1 MVSPT
6 KVWHAHSARKLIPD
20 PETSYRSISVA
31 SGLANSFSGG
41 SFVNCWKKNPQL
53 PLPKIQKIEKKMED
67 KDKHISI
74 NIILN
79 LSWLHDK
86 LKNVIK
92 QSNADD
98 QNLGVTVPR
107 LRWVNSP
114 TFEKNGT
121 NMSVLLRYPG
131 TLPKKKKHCSI
142 CFSPKN
148 SYFLTPRK
156 PRVNSCN
163 FQTQRPPHV
172 PCKTLH
178 LRGSLFNKY
187 LSADNWYVDS
197 KLTKNGCNKLSWKNG
212 VNNQYKK
219 HLQKAGGTSE
229 VKLEISLVFSNLANL
244 WKNKGWGKLRSY
256 SQLTHSIFNQRKVG
270 VFHRSFLEFEGHF
283 ESRKFTW
290 NPVGSLWNIQLFP
303 HPMRQIALVSLRA
316 VQRDISTKTAM
327 VNYNESAKT
336 CPSKKNA
343 TIKLKMRSFEIHFF
357 AGLPVV
363 EPFNT
368 WTLIQPFRSG
378 PKVSKPTKLHED
390 LHQVSFWNGLLA
402 MVWRHR
408 IVGGL
413 MVCPGNT
420 TGWKMIWH
428 NKWVDT
434 LQGINISHLG
444 KRKIIFKMPF
454 LGDML
459 VPWRIFLIWTCLHFF
474 QI

>member
-1 MVSPT
+1 MPGNWDFIPKHLSCFRSGEQFFRGKLCELLKKDSPPAT
-6 KVWHAHSARKLIPD
+6 SKD
-20 PETSYRSISVA
+20 P
-31 SGLANSFSGG
+31 
-41 SFVNCWKKNPQL
+41 
-53 PLPKIQKIEKKMED
+53 KIEKKNW
-67 KDKHISI
+67 KIKI

-86 LKNVIK
+86 LQNVIK

-131 TLPKKKKHCSI
+131 PCHKKKKHHCSI

-197 KLTKNGCNKLSWKNG
+197 KLTKNGRNKLSWKNG

-219 HLQKAGGTSE
+219 HLQEAGRTSE
-229 VKLEISLVFSNLANL
+229 VKLEISLVFSNLV

-256 SQLTHSIFNQRKVG
+256 SQLTHSIFKQRKVRCFSPFFFG
-270 VFHRSFLEFEGHF
+270 V
-283 ESRKFTW
+283 W
-290 NPVGSLWNIQLFP
+290 GSLLNVESLHETLWGHYENIQLFP
-303 HPMRQIALVSLRA
+303 HPMRQIARVSLRA
-316 VQRDISTKTAM
+316 IQRDTPTKLPW
-327 VNYNESAKT
+327 NYNESAKT
-336 CPSKKNA
+336 CPSKKKS
-343 TIKLKMRSFEIHFF
+343 TIKLKMGSIFCRF
-357 AGLPVV
+357 ASC
-363 EPFNT
+363 
-368 WTLIQPFRSG
+368 WTIQ
-378 PKVSKPTKLHED
+378 HM
-390 LHQVSFWNGLLA
+390 N
-402 MVWRHR
+402 
-408 IVGGL
+408 
-413 MVCPGNT
+413 
-420 TGWKMIWH
+420 
-428 NKWVDT
+428 VDST
-434 LQGINISHLG
+434 
-444 KRKIIFKMPF
+444 F
-454 LGDML
+454 
-459 VPWRIFLIWTCLHFF
+459 
-474 QI
+474 

>member
-1 MVSPT
+1 MAQTCLCS
-6 KVWHAHSARKLIPD
+6 SA
-20 PETSYRSISVA
+20 T
-31 SGLANSFSGG
+31 
-41 SFVNCWKKNPQL
+41 
-53 PLPKIQKIEKKMED
+53 
-67 KDKHISI
+67 
-74 NIILN
+74 
-79 LSWLHDK
+79 
-86 LKNVIK
+86 
-92 QSNADD
+92 
-98 QNLGVTVPR
+98 LGPCQ
-107 LRWVNSP
+107 
-114 TFEKNGT
+114 
-121 NMSVLLRYPG
+121 
-131 TLPKKKKHCSI
+131 KKKHCSI

-316 VQRDISTKTAM
+316 VQRDISTKTTM

-343 TIKLKMRSFEIHFF
+343 TIKLKMRSFEIHFVCRF
-357 AGLPVV
+357 ASCWTIQHMNVDSTFQVRSQGLQTYKAPR
-363 EPFNT
+363 
-368 WTLIQPFRSG
+368 RSPPSQLLKRTPG
-378 PKVSKPTKLHED
+378 H
-390 LHQVSFWNGLLA
+390 GLK
-402 MVWRHR
+402 
-408 IVGGL
+408 
-413 MVCPGNT
+413 T
-420 TGWKMIWH
+420 
-428 NKWVDT
+428 
-434 LQGINISHLG
+434 
-444 KRKIIFKMPF
+444 
-454 LGDML
+454 
-459 VPWRIFLIWTCLHFF
+459 
-474 QI
+474 